1 MYHRSILLA
10 AVLIMYLVMLQHPAS
25 ARDSNDTEWLTPSNI
40 TLHWG
45 EQVKVGGYTITAQDF
60 SASKPVDMPDDYV
73 MLKVKSNTSRSW
85 GAILAL
91 NHSSIPNETILD
103 GSIRLT
109 AEDIVTG
116 NDIPTPY
123 ATIGIAIANISHIN
137 KPIPWI
143 NNVIRVKRLPA
154 DEANIDERV
163 YIMVE
168 VMNLKDIPLEN
179 IHINE
184 TVPDGFITDP
194 DIDNTNWN
202 IKLNPREK
210 RSLGY
215 SMRALRPGTFL
226 IPGMKLSI
234 EHNGVSHIMQTNAS
248 EIVIHGPYIDVK
260 KSFIYQ
266 DMGTEG
272 LLNVTLRV
280 NNTGDRAAYVQLT
293 DRIPEN
299 CQLINGNL
307 SKSQV
312 MQPSDVWELKYSVLL
327 RSTGSVVIPGAN
339 VRFVDSREYSDTF
352 ESASYVLE
360 IEENIVEETLSEEE
374 LYTEDIS
381 QESGVGT
388 QEKTAEENKGP
399 DKIDSI
405 SSFKQSMINLI
416 ERAIG
421 WRL

>member
-1 MYHRSILLA
+1 
-10 AVLIMYLVMLQHPAS
+10 
-25 ARDSNDTEWLTPSNI
+25 
-40 TLHWG
+40 LHC
-45 EQVKVGGYTITAQDF
+45 KHFT
-60 SASKPVDMPDDYV
+60 
-73 MLKVKSNTSRSW
+73 
-85 GAILAL
+85 
-91 NHSSIPNETILD
+91 
-103 GSIRLT
+103 
-109 AEDIVTG
+109 
-116 NDIPTPY
+116 
-123 ATIGIAIANISHIN
+123 IN

-299 CQLINGNL
+299 CQLIDGNL

-339 VRFVDSREYSDTF
+339 VSFVESREYSDTF

-360 IEENIVEETLSEEE
+360 IEENIVGETLSEEE

>member
-1 MYHRSILLA
+1 MDHRSILLA
-10 AVLIMYLVMLQHPAS
+10 AVLVICLVMLQHPAS
-25 ARDSNDTEWLTPSNI
+25 ARDSNDTEWLTPSNV
-40 TLHWG
+40 TLYWG
-45 EQVKVGGYTITAQDF
+45 EQVQIGGYTITAQDF

-73 MLKVKSNTSRSW
+73 MLKVKSSTSRSW

-91 NHSSIPNETILD
+91 NHSSIPNETIVD
-103 GSIRLT
+103 GSGRLT

-123 ATIGIAIANISHIN
+123 ATIGVAIANISHVS

-143 NNVIRVKRLPA
+143 DSVIRVKRLPA

-163 YIMVE
+163 YILVE

-194 DIDNTNWN
+194 DRDHTNWT

-215 SMRALRPGTFL
+215 SIRALRPGTFL

-234 EHNGVSHIMQTNAS
+234 EHNGVPHLMQTNAS
-248 EIVIHGPYIDVK
+248 EIVIHGPYIDVQ

-272 LLNVTLRV
+272 VLNVTLRV
-280 NNTGDRAAYVQLT
+280 SNKGDRAAYVQLT

-299 CQLINGNL
+299 SQLIAGNL

-312 MQPSDVWELKYSVLL
+312 MQPADIWELKYSVLL

-339 VRFVDSREYSDTF
+339 VRFVDSREYGDTF
-352 ESASYVLE
+352 ESASHVLK
-360 IEENIVEETLSEEE
+360 IEEDVVEGTLPEEE
-374 LYTEDIS
+374 ITPEDIP
-381 QESGVGT
+381 QETDVGT
-388 QEKTAEENKGP
+388 QENTAEENKGS
-399 DKIDSI
+399 DKIYSVR
-405 SSFKQSMINLI
+405 SLKKSMINLI